1 MYRRNYSPKHHHSE
15 TQPNQPTSRQFP
27 RMALT
32 VEDLMDELQISRSK
46 AYELVKKPDFPAFHI
61 EKRIL
66 INREGLQR
74 WMDEQCNHPLNDTN
88 YSAA

>member
-1 MYRRNYSPKHHHSE
+1 MYRRNYSLKPRIPEK
-15 TQPNQPTSRQFP
+15 QGNQPAIRQFP

-32 VEDLMDELQISRSK
+32 VEDLMDELQISRAK

-74 WMDEQCNHPLNDTN
+74 WMDEQCALSPSGTID
-88 YSAA
+88 SAA